1 MRWDEMK
8 WDEKRWEEKRRRR
21 SYNRKYE
28 ERTLHRHFVPGIL
41 AKISSTKTA
50 ERENC
55 KSEDREEA
63 TDNYPRYT
71 FCW

>member
-1 MRWDEMK
+1 M
-8 WDEKRWEEKRRRR
+8 DEKRKR
-21 SYNRKYE
+21 SHNRKYE

-50 ERENC
+50 ERENY
-55 KSEDREEA
+55 KSEDREET
-63 TDNYPRYT
+63 TDDYTRYT